1 MSLVP
6 IVQAKLIH
14 GTKDHG
20 RIEWQCP
27 YCAQIQQESIDEI
40 YGPSI
45 DLICENCA
53 MTNEFEVRE

>member
-1 MSLVP
+1 MGLVP

-27 YCAQIQQESIDEI
+27 YCELIQQEPCDTI
-40 YGPSI
+40 YGPSVE
-45 DLICENCA
+45 LVCEKCA
-53 MTNEFEVRE
+53 LTHEFEVVK